1 MNTPFLESLVFK
13 HIAPRGIRYLTPI
26 NDAHTSE
33 LVAQVYSQMGR
44 EFQLAP
50 PFTVHS
56 LIPELLAGVWTAS
69 RESLIC
75 GPADR
80 VAREAIAIA
89 VSRINACP
97 YCVDVHGMMLNGAG
111 QHELAHTLTN
121 AQESKLTDTGTADL
135 VRWALATRSPAAP
148 VLAAPPFSPVDA
160 PQMIGTAVLFHYINR
175 IVNVFLHE
183 SLIPSRTPKF
193 VKRLVGSAMT
203 SRMVEVVAEPGQ
215 SLHFLPNDHLPPDL
229 NWAVPNPAVAGG
241 FSRMAGVVERVGEAA
256 LSGPTRELLL
266 ARLQLWR
273 GEDMGLSQGWVEN
286 AIAGLSPEERPR
298 ARLALLAAF
307 ASHQVDDGVIGAC
320 RAAGVGEATLLAV
333 VAWASFCVARKVGT
347 WLTLP
352 GNL

>member
-1 MNTPFLESLVFK
+1 MNTPILENLIFK
-13 HIAPRGIRYLTPI
+13 HIAPRGVRYLTLVDDI
-26 NDAHTSE
+26 DTSG

-50 PFTVHS
+50 PFTVHA

-111 QHELAHTLTN
+111 HHELAYTLTN
-121 AQESKLTDTGTADL
+121 AQESKLTDTDTADL
-135 VRWALATRSPAAP
+135 VQWALATRSPAAP
-148 VLAAPPFSPVDA
+148 ALAAPPFSPVDA

-183 SLIPSRTPKF
+183 SPIPSRTPQF
-193 VKRLVGSAMT
+193 MKRLVGSAMT
-203 SRMVEVVAEPGQ
+203 SRIVEVVAEPGQ
-215 SLHFLPNDHLPPDL
+215 SLHFLPNDFLPPDL
-229 NWAVPNPAVAGG
+229 SWAAPNPSVAGA
-241 FSRMAGVVERVGEAA
+241 FARLSGVVERVGEAA
-256 LSGPTRELLL
+256 LSGATRELLL
-266 ARLQLWR
+266 ARLRPWH
-273 GEDMGLSQGWVEN
+273 GEDAGLSRGWVED
-286 AIAGLSPEERPR
+286 AIAGLSPEERPT

-307 ASHQVDDGVIGAC
+307 ASHQVDEGVISVC
-320 RAAGVGEATLLAV
+320 RAAGAGDATLLAV